1 MKTVYLAG
9 PITGCSFNGCTD
21 WRNEAIRQLAPH
33 GIRGL
38 SPMRAKDYLKAEKEI
53 VGSYEDKVMS
63 CQRGIMTRDRY
74 DSTHCDAVIVNFLGA
89 TKVSIG
95 TVMEIGWT
103 DLIRT
108 PIICAIESDGHNPHD
123 HPMIREAIGF
133 RVATMEEAIE
143 CAVKIFGM
151 GAPVTNG
158 PQHPACAL

>member
-9 PITGCSFNGCTD
+9 PITGCSFEGCTD
-21 WRNEAIRQLAPH
+21 WRITAINKLAPY

-95 TVMEIGWT
+95 TVIEIGWT

-108 PIICAIESDGHNPHD
+108 PIICAIEPEGNPHD

-133 RVATMEEAIE
+133 RVPTLEEAIE
-143 CAVKIFGM
+143 CAIKILGTGFAVEM
-151 GAPVTNG
+151 DRIKAAIV
-158 PQHPACAL
+158 